1 MGWEECKGRAEDV
14 LSRIIPKFGDQEF
27 LMQLPSP
34 MWGGALEGQNLRGH
48 VPDLSAGA
56 LSLGSQVRGR
66 VCLV

>member
-14 LSRIIPKFGDQEF
+14 LSRIIPKFGGSGILDAAA
-27 LMQLPSP
+27 